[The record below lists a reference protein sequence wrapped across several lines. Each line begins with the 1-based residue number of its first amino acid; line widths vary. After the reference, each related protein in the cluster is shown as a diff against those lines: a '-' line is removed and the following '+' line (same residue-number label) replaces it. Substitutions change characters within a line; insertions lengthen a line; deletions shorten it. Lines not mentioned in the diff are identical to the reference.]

1 MLRCISIV
9 FFSLLFTLAYAQKS
23 RTELERE
30 KQRNRKKLEETNKI
44 LNETKEKQQA
54 SLGQLSA
61 LNEKIELQ
69 ENKIKNIRSELLLLD
84 ADILENNEVVE
95 AMEDDLKKLKKEYG
109 AMVFAASK
117 VKYSNRFIVFLFTAE
132 SFKQLQRRLDY
143 LRFYAEAR
151 RKQVAEIQK
160 VTEALLDQQKTLNS
174 KRLEK
179 KSLLNSEYIENTNL
193 QGMRLEQAALI
204 QDLKKKEKELNE
216 EIKSI
221 RKANAALEKLIADL
235 IKSEIR
241 KSTKVRNAD
250 KISLTPEAGIVS
262 RSFSGNKSK
271 LIWPVEN
278 GFISSRFG
286 KQPHP
291 VLKNVVIDN
300 LGVKIQTNKGE
311 KVRAVFDGVVGS
323 IASIQ
328 GSNLVTIQHGD
339 FFTVYSN
346 LKNINVKAGQ
356 KIKMKDIIGEVQDHD
371 GIAEVQFQIWNNME
385 RLDPQTWL
393 LAK

>member
-1 MLRCISIV
+1 MLRCTSILL
-9 FFSLLFTLAYAQKS
+9 LLFWMVQAHAQKS

-30 KQRNRKKLEETNKI
+30 KQRNRKKLEETSKI

-54 SLGQLSA
+54 TLGQLSA
-61 LNEKIELQ
+61 LNEKISLQ
-69 ENKIKNIRSELLLLD
+69 EAKIRNIGSELRLLD

-95 AMEDDLKKLKKEYG
+95 AMEEDLKMLKKEYG
-109 AMVFAASK
+109 AMVYATSK
-117 VKYSNRFIVFLFTAE
+117 VKYSDRFVVFLFTAE
-132 SFKQLQRRLDY
+132 TFKQLHRRLNY

-151 RKQVAEIQK
+151 RKQVAEIKK
-160 VTEALLDQQKTLNS
+160 VTEALLGQQKELNS
-174 KRLEK
+174 KRLAK
-179 KSLLNSEYIENTNL
+179 KTLLNSEYMENTTL
-193 QGMRLEQAALI
+193 QGMRTEQAELV
-204 QDLKKKEKELNE
+204 QKLKKKEKELND

-221 RKANAALEKLIADL
+221 RKANSALEKLIADL

-250 KISLTPEAGIVS
+250 KISLTPEAGLVS

-286 KQPHP
+286 KQSHP
-291 VLKNVVIDN
+291 VLRNVVIDN
-300 LGVKIQTNKGE
+300 LGVKIQTNRGE

-339 FFTVYSN
+339 YFTVYSN
-346 LKNINVKAGQ
+346 LKSIQVKAGQ
-356 KIKMKDIIGEVQDHD
+356 KIKMKEVIGEVQDHD

-385 RLDPQTWL
+385 RLDPQSWL
-393 LAK
+393 LGK

>member
-1 MLRCISIV
+1 MV
-9 FFSLLFTLAYAQKS
+9 YA
-23 RTELERE
+23 T
-30 KQRNRKKLEETNKI
+30 
-44 LNETKEKQQA
+44 
-54 SLGQLSA
+54 
-61 LNEKIELQ
+61 
-69 ENKIKNIRSELLLLD
+69 
-84 ADILENNEVVE
+84 
-95 AMEDDLKKLKKEYG
+95 
-109 AMVFAASK
+109 SK
-117 VKYSNRFIVFLFTAE
+117 VKYSDRFVVFLFTAE
-132 SFKQLQRRLDY
+132 TFKQLHRRLNY

-151 RKQVAEIQK
+151 RKQVAEIKK
-160 VTEALLDQQKTLNS
+160 VTEALLGQQKELNS
-174 KRLEK
+174 KRLAK
-179 KSLLNSEYIENTNL
+179 KTLLNSEYMENTTL
-193 QGMRLEQAALI
+193 QGMRTEQAELV
-204 QDLKKKEKELNE
+204 QKLKKKEKELND
-216 EIKSI
+216 EIKAI
-221 RKANAALEKLIADL
+221 RKANSALEKLIADL

-250 KISLTPEAGIVS
+250 KISLTPEAGLVS

-291 VLKNVVIDN
+291 VLRNVVIDN

-339 FFTVYSN
+339 YFTVYSN
-346 LKNINVKAGQ
+346 LKGIQVKAGQ
-356 KIKMKDIIGEVQDHD
+356 KIKMKEVIGEVQDHD

-385 RLDPQTWL
+385 RLDPQSWL
-393 LAK
+393 LGK

>member
-1 MLRCISIV
+1 MLRCVSIV
-9 FFSLLFTLAYAQKS
+9 LVSLMLTQAYAQKS

-30 KQRNRKKLEETNKI
+30 KLRNRKKLEETNKI

-61 LNEKIELQ
+61 LNEKIDLQ

-84 ADILENNEVVE
+84 SDILENNEVVE
-95 AMEDDLKKLKKEYG
+95 AMEDDLKELKKEYG
-109 AMVFAASK
+109 AMVYAASK
-117 VKYSNRFIVFLFTAE
+117 VKYSNRFIVFLFSAE

-286 KQPHP
+286 KQAHP

-339 FFTVYSN
+339 YFTVYSN